1 MRGIILHILI
11 ISLILLLSAV
21 MNSYTITILSR
32 KIAIKRGELRKISWV
47 EDSIRFLRFS
57 KPYE

>member
-1 MRGIILHILI
+1 MRGIIIHILI
-11 ISLILLLSAV
+11 ISLILLISAV

-32 KIAIKRGELRKISWV
+32 EIAVKRNELRKTSWI
-47 EDSIRFLRFS
+47 EDSVKFLRFS

>member
-1 MRGIILHILI
+1 MRGIIIHIII

-21 MNSYTITILSR
+21 MNSYTITILS
-32 KIAIKRGELRKISWV
+32 KKMAVKRDELRKTSWV